1 MNLFVLYFML
11 NILQSWKNV
20 HLGKSCATVGILVF
34 VVSTPEW
41 VVGELIITRSA
52 QRMEYA
58 NMMQQVCNMV
68 VAFPVKTKNTLTL
81 FDT

>member
-20 HLGKSCATVGILVF
+20 HLGKSCATVGFLVF
-34 VVSTPEW
+34 VPEW
-41 VVGELIITRSA
+41 VVGEVILTRSA